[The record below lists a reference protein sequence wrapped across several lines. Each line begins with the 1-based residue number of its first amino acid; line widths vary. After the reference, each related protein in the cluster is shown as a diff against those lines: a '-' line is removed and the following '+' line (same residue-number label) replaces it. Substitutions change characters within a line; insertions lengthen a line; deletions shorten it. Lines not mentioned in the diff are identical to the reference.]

1 MKARKGLRWRAT
13 LLHELT
19 DSSLTESRE
28 FIDRYSQLAQDF
40 EEKWRSDLATAVHL
54 QATIP
59 C

>member
-40 EEKWRSDLATAVHL
+40 EEKWRSDLATAM
-54 QATIP
+54 QGDG
-59 C
+59 